1 MQVIPALS
9 ERLQIFESLRE
20 KQSNRK
26 RAEATGAHLSIQLP
40 DGRTIKGTAGV
51 TTPLF
56 VAQSARYIY
65 SSYIISFLVIL
76 IQGNDSVSVFSVKGA
91 LVSTV
96 NGELWELGRPLEAD
110 CELHL
115 LGFDSVEGRQVIT
128 DWVVYFLL

>member
-1 MQVIPALS
+1 MLLRVPGIYAVHT
-9 ERLQIFESLRE
+9 SLF
-20 KQSNRK
+20 S
-26 RAEATGAHLSIQLP
+26 
-40 DGRTIKGTAGV
+40 V
-51 TTPLF
+51 
-56 VAQSARYIY
+56 
-65 SSYIISFLVIL
+65 LVIL